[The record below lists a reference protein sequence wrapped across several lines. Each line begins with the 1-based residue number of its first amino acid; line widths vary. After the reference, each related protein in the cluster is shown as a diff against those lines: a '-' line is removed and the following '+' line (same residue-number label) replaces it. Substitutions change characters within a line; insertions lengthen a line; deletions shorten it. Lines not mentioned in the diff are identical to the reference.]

1 MEIAMIRRRNVLQSA
16 AAVLAAPALVSS
28 VGAQSAFDWKQFK
41 GQTLVV
47 SMTKSPRADV
57 MQAHQKEF
65 EALTGITVESEQTPE
80 QQQRPK
86 MVLELS
92 TGRPSFDVTH
102 FSLHV
107 SKRIVGRGKWLE
119 DIRPYLADP
128 KLTAPDYDF
137 ADFSKPSVAAATQP
151 DGRMDSLPLE
161 SDFWL
166 IYYNKRLLADKGI
179 AFPGTFDAMLDAAR
193 KLTDKPSQTYGF
205 VGRGL
210 RNANVPVWTSF
221 LLGQDQ
227 QTVNADATKL
237 LTDTPEAIWAGEM
250 YKTIMRETAP
260 PGVVGFNWNECQ
272 TSFMQGKIGM
282 WMDGVGFSPPLV
294 DPTKSKIADHVGFG
308 VMPAG
313 PKGQYCPVFT
323 DALGIPVKS
332 KVKGAAY
339 LFCQWATS
347 KPMLL
352 NLVRAG
358 GGASPRLSTYQDPGL
373 RQNGP
378 LGQEWLNT
386 LLASAK
392 IARPGLP
399 EIVPV
404 TEFRDTFG
412 VALTNMIEGADTATE
427 LKKATAAFQPVL
439 DKSLNG

>member
-1 MEIAMIRRRNVLQSA
+1 MFRRRQVIQTA
-16 AAVLAAPALVSS
+16 AAMLAAPAIVERAR
-28 VGAQSAFDWKQFK
+28 AQSVFDWKQFK
-41 GQTLVV
+41 GQTLSV

-65 EALTGITVESEQTPE
+65 EALTGISVESEQMPE

-92 TGRPSFDVTH
+92 TGHPSFDVTH

-107 SKRIVGRGKWLE
+107 SKRILGQGKWLE
-119 DIRPYLADP
+119 DLRPYLANP
-128 KLTAPDYDF
+128 QLTAPDYDF
-137 ADFSKPSVAAATQP
+137 ADFSAPSVAAATQP

-161 SDFWL
+161 TDFWL
-166 IYYNKRLLADKGI
+166 VYYNKQLLAQKGLG
-179 AFPGTFDAMLDAAR
+179 FPTTLEEMLAAAR
-193 KLTDKPSQTYGF
+193 TLTDKSSGTYGF

-221 LLGQDQ
+221 LLGEDQ
-227 QTVNADATKL
+227 ATVTADGTKL
-237 LTDTPEAIWAGEM
+237 LTDTPEAIWAGEY

-282 WMDGVGFSPPLV
+282 WLDGVGFAPPLI
-294 DPTKSKIADHVGFG
+294 DPAKSKIADHVGFG
-308 VMPAG
+308 VLPAG
-313 PKGQYCPVFT
+313 PKGHHSPVFT
-323 DALGIPVKS
+323 DALGVAAQS

-352 NLVRAG
+352 NLVKAG
-358 GGASPRLSTYQDPGL
+358 GGASPRLSTYADPGL
-373 RQNGP
+373 TADSPFGK
-378 LGQEWLNT
+378 EWLAT

-392 IARPGLP
+392 IAQLGLP
-399 EIVPV
+399 EIIPV

-412 VALTNMIEGADTATE
+412 VALTDMIGGADTAAA
-427 LKKATAAFQPVL
+427 LRKATETFRPIL
-439 DKSLNG
+439 EKSLKA

>member
-1 MEIAMIRRRNVLQSA
+1 MINRRHVLQGGASL
-16 AAVLAAPALVSS
+16 LAAPALVES

-41 GQTLVV
+41 GQTIVV

-65 EALTGITVESEQTPE
+65 QALTGITVESEQLPE

-92 TGRPSFDVTH
+92 SGRPSFDVTH

-107 SKRIVGRGKWLE
+107 SKRVVGRGKWLE
-119 DIRPYLADP
+119 DLRPYVANPALTPADW
-128 KLTAPDYDF
+128 DF
-137 ADFSKPSVAAATQP
+137 KDFSAPSVAAATQP

-161 SDFWL
+161 TDFWL
-166 IYYNKRLLADKGI
+166 VYYNKQLLAQKGI
-179 AFPGTFDAMLDAAR
+179 TSFPTTLDAMLAAAR
-193 KLTDKPSQTYGF
+193 AMTDKAAGTYGF

-227 QTVNADATKL
+227 ATVTPDGTAL
-237 LTDTPEAIWAGEM
+237 LTDTPEAIWAGEY
-250 YKTIMRETAP
+250 YKTIMRECAP
-260 PGVVGFNWNECQ
+260 PGVVGFNWNESQ
-272 TSFMQGKIGM
+272 TSFIQGKVGM
-282 WMDGVGFSPPLV
+282 WLDGVGFAPPLL

-308 VMPAG
+308 LMPAG
-313 PKGQYCPVFT
+313 PKGHHCPVFT
-323 DALGIPVKS
+323 DAVGVASAS

-347 KPMLL
+347 KAMLL

-358 GGASPRLSTYQDPGL
+358 GGASPRLSTYVDPALVKDSPFGK
-373 RQNGP
+373 
-378 LGQEWLNT
+378 EWLTT
-386 LLASAK
+386 LLESAK
-392 IARPGLP
+392 IAQLGLP
-399 EIVPV
+399 EIIPV

-412 VALTNMIEGADTATE
+412 VALTDMIGGADAAMS
-427 LKKATAAFQPVL
+427 LKKATETFRPIL
-439 DKSLNG
+439 EKSNKA